1 MLAAGEADIE
11 ILHEQPPASGKV
23 IKVADGLLWGR
34 LPLPFRLNHVNVW
47 FLKEDDGW
55 TAVDSGCDTE
65 EIRANWE
72 TLLKTALGG
81 KPLVRHVATHGHT
94 DHIGLSGWLVE
105 RFDIPFVSTLTEWL
119 MPQVRVLEGQ
129 GGLRPE
135 VERHLKSLAC
145 ADDMIDRLKRDRH
158 WAGALIYPMPASLER
173 IRNGEEVTFGKRSWR
188 VITAGGHASE
198 HASFYC
204 ASDNIL
210 IAGDQILPR
219 ISPMIGV
226 WSEQPHANPLAE
238 YLTSLDRF
246 RSLPEDTLV
255 LPSHGLPFLGLHRR
269 VDQLQEHHRQRLT
282 QLEDMMDEARNGMEL
297 ATGLFKKAVHEGHA
311 RLALAETLAH
321 INYLIADNRV
331 LRSESKDGLLM
342 FSRVTGKA
350 ASVAGGKAKKAA
362 VAAKPV
368 AKPRVAKPVARK
380 VKAPQG

>member
-1 MLAAGEADIE
+1 M
-11 ILHEQPPASGKV
+11 
-23 IKVADGLLWGR
+23 
-34 LPLPFRLNHVNVW
+34 
-47 FLKEDDGW
+47 
-55 TAVDSGCDTE
+55 
-65 EIRANWE
+65 
-72 TLLKTALGG
+72 
-81 KPLVRHVATHGHT
+81 ATPT
-94 DHIGLSGWLVE
+94 ISGLSGWLVE

-173 IRNGEEVTFGKRSWR
+173 IRNGEEVVFGRRSWR
-188 VITAGGHASE
+188 VITAGGHAPE

-204 ASDNIL
+204 AADNIL

-269 VDQLQEHHRQRLT
+269 IDQLQEHHRQRLT
-282 QLEDMMDEARNGMEL
+282 QLEEMMDVPRNGMEL
-297 ATGLFKKAVHEGHA
+297 AAGLFKKAVHEGHA

-321 INYLIADNRV
+321 INYLIADNRASRERGQGRAVDV
-331 LRSESKDGLLM
+331 LADERQGVC
-342 FSRVTGKA
+342 RRPG
-350 ASVAGGKAKKAA
+350 
-362 VAAKPV
+362 
-368 AKPRVAKPVARK
+368 KPRRWRLPRNPPPSPAPPNPRRARSRRRRDESD
-380 VKAPQG
+380 

>member
-1 MLAAGEADIE
+1 MLAASEADIE
-11 ILHEQPPASGKV
+11 ILHEQPPAAGKV

-47 FLKEDDGW
+47 FLKEKDGW
-55 TAVDSGCDTE
+55 TVVDSGCDTE

-72 TLLKTALGG
+72 LLLKDALGG

-105 RFDIPFVSTLTEWL
+105 RFKMPFVSTLVEWL
-119 MPQVRVLEGQ
+119 TPQVRVLEGQ

-135 VERHLKSLAC
+135 VEVHLKSLAC
-145 ADDMIDRLKRDRH
+145 GDEMIDRLKRDRH
-158 WAGALIYPMPASLER
+158 WAGALIYPMPASVER
-173 IRNGEEVTFGKRSWR
+173 IRNNDEITFGGRSWR
-188 VITAGGHASE
+188 VITAGGHAAE

-246 RSLPEDTLV
+246 RALPEDALV

-269 VDQLQEHHRQRLT
+269 IDQLQEHHRERLAL
-282 QLEDMMDEARNGMEL
+282 LEDLMDKPRNGMEL
-297 ATGLFKKAVHEGHA
+297 AAGLFKKAVNEGHA

-321 INYLIADNRV
+321 INYLIAENRV
-331 LRSESKDGLLM
+331 AQSMTKGGLLM
-342 FSRVTGKA
+342 FSRVTEKATAGKPKKAVAVKSDVKARPAKA
-350 ASVAGGKAKKAA
+350 AG
-362 VAAKPV
+362 
-368 AKPRVAKPVARK
+368 RT
-380 VKAPQG
+380 VKASQG